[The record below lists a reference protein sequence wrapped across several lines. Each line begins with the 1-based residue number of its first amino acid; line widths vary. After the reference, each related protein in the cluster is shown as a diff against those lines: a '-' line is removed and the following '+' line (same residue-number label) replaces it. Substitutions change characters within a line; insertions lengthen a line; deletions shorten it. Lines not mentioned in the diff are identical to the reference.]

1 MIPLRSVCHSKF
13 QCIVSHL
20 ECSLSLTEAIWFLA
34 LLSLIILALQ
44 PSEPSPFGKP
54 LLFCAYLCFIQYLV
68 SPLPQREKPSHCF
81 SANSTFF
88 FFFCH
93 FCSLRKEICKW
104 SRWLYFSL
112 SVVPIPLHPVQE
124 WHYEW
129 TPDVKSYFK
138 SYSADSTADSVLFII
153 LTVSHPASSGWPTFG
168 PTALFFHLN
177 LLLFFF
183 CPPPPSCLSFL
194 SDSCS
199 GENTLHHHSYTGLS
213 FICNH
218 TSSASLQ
225 VPQIDEGFS

>member
-1 MIPLRSVCHSKF
+1 MF
-13 QCIVSHL
+13 
-20 ECSLSLTEAIWFLA
+20 SLSHWSNLIPGSAFLDNLSTSAQWAFSLWEA
-34 LLSLIILALQ
+34 
-44 PSEPSPFGKP
+44 SPFLCLSVLYSVPSVSSAPKRKTFS
-54 LLFCAYLCFIQYLV
+54 LLLCQFYL
-68 SPLPQREKPSHCF
+68 
-81 SANSTFF
+81 F

-168 PTALFFHLN
+168 PTALLFHLN
-177 LLLFFF
+177 LGFFR
-183 CPPPPSCLSFL
+183 PPPPSCLSFL

-199 GENTLHHHSYTGLS
+199 GENTLLHHSYTGLS